1 MLTNVKFIK
10 PGAPYDA
17 SFHPY
22 ENPSVI
28 FYREFDVSEMP
39 KSATVYVCAL
49 GIGYVYLNGEKIS
62 EDLFPCPPSD
72 YEKTLWYNTYD
83 VTRNLRNGK
92 NTLAVLCG
100 NGFLSEDM
108 FNTWDS
114 HTAAWRDYPKL
125 ALKLDLDGSTAVT
138 TDESWLCTLKTP
150 YIMNRYRMGVI
161 YDSRRKMP
169 CDADFSAEGFENA
182 IVDPRAPKGA
192 FRAFEGEPIREK
204 EYLEP
209 MGIYKRADGARV
221 WDFGFNSSGYVRLR
235 VKAKSGTTV
244 TLTYSEEIH
253 GDTLTP
259 KMNGNE
265 RFYPEGEFAVER
277 FICNGEENVWSTLFS
292 YYGFRYVTVETD
304 DPDAD
309 ISLTGVFVYQD
320 VKRTGFFKCSD
331 PFLNKLF
338 ECGIR
343 STKSNLFHMPTDCP
357 TREKYGWMNDAQAS
371 AEQILTDFDASRVL
385 SRWCYDICDALD
397 DEKGLPGIVPTHG
410 WGYKWGNGPVSDG
423 SLFEQPW
430 RIYLHTGDRMPLVR
444 ALPYF
449 RRYFKFVKTREDGRG
464 YIDFGLHDWANPED
478 NVEKTPHQLIN
489 EIYRVKFYR
498 IASVAARLAGED
510 ETEFSEGAKISR
522 KKIIR
527 DFFDENGRCTV
538 NEQTAAAML
547 IYHGIFPVTG
557 AIERPVIYSQL
568 EELIEKNGYRHD
580 CGMVGLRHLY
590 MALSE
595 CGRQDMAMKIITADG
610 YPCYRKWLDQGATCL
625 WEKWHREESKNHQ
638 MYSDVISY
646 LMKTA
651 GGICPD
657 ESEPCYMSV
666 TVEPYFFDGLDFV
679 QASVTT
685 VKGEV
690 AVDWKRDQGGIRLKI
705 TAPTDGYVYRNGKA
719 LPKGTSE
726 FLITQ

>member
-39 KSATVYVCAL
+39 KSAALYVCAL
-49 GIGYVYLNGEKIS
+49 GIGYTYINGRKIS

-92 NTLAVLCG
+92 NTIAVLCG

-114 HTAAWRDYPKL
+114 HTAAWRDHPKL
-125 ALKLDLDGSTAVT
+125 ALMLDLDGVAVVK
-138 TDESWLCTLKTP
+138 TDESWLCTLDTP
-150 YIMNRYRMGVI
+150 YLMNRYRMGVI
-161 YDSRRKMP
+161 YDSRLPLP
-169 CDADFSAEGFENA
+169 CEEDFSAEGYKPVV
-182 IVDPRAPKGA
+182 IDPRAPKGV
-192 FRAFEGEPIREK
+192 FRAVECEPIREI

-209 MGIYKRADGARV
+209 VAIYQRADGARV
-221 WDFGFNSSGYVRLR
+221 WDFGYNSSGYVRLK
-235 VKAKSGTTV
+235 VKAKSGNTV
-244 TLTYSEEIH
+244 TLTYSEEIYE
-253 GDTLTP
+253 DTLTP

-277 FICNGEENVWSTLFS
+277 FICNGKETVWSTLLS
-292 YYGFRYVTVETD
+292 YYGFRYVTVQTD
-304 DPDAD
+304 DPEAD
-309 ISLTGVFVYQD
+309 ISLTGAFVHQA
-320 VKRTGFFKCSD
+320 VKRTGFFECSD

-343 STKSNLFHMPTDCP
+343 STQSNLFHMPTDCP
-357 TREKYGWMNDAQAS
+357 TREKYGWLNDAQAS
-371 AEQILTDFDASRVL
+371 AEQILTNFSAQKVL
-385 SRWCYDICDALD
+385 DRWLYDICDALD

-410 WGYKWGNGPVSDG
+410 WGYNWGNGPVSDG
-423 SLFEQPW
+423 SLFEQPY
-430 RIYLHTGDRMPLVR
+430 RIFLHTGDRAPLVR

-449 RRYFKFVKTREDGRG
+449 RRYFKFVATREDERG

-478 NVEKTPHQLIN
+478 NIEKTPHQLIN

-498 IASVAARLAGED
+498 IALLAARLAGED
-510 ETEFSEGAKISR
+510 ESEFKEGAERSR
-522 KKIIR
+522 KKMIR
-527 DFFDENGRCTV
+527 DYFDGDGRCTV
-538 NEQTAAAML
+538 NEQTAVAML
-547 IYHGIFPVTG
+547 IYHGVYTSFD
-557 AIERPVIYSQL
+557 ALSAQL
-568 EELIEKNGYRHD
+568 KALVEGNGFRHD

-595 CGRQDMAMKIITADG
+595 CGLQEHAMRVITASE
-610 YPCYRKWLDQGATCL
+610 YPCYRKWLDEGATCL

-638 MYSDVISY
+638 MYSDVISW
-646 LMKTA
+646 LIKTA

-657 ESEPCYMSV
+657 ESEPVYRSV
-666 TVEPYFFDGLDFV
+666 TVDPYFFEGLDYV
-679 QASVTT
+679 SARVKT
-685 VKGEV
+685 VNGEV
-690 AVDWKRDQGGIRLKI
+690 AVRWERLDGGIELSV
-705 TAPTDGYVYRNGKA
+705 TAPCEGLVIYKGEA
-719 LPKGTSE
+719 LPAGKSS
-726 FLITQ
+726 FRV